1 MKRKLRMGVV
11 LASLALCACQTT
23 IVEHVPQGAKAECPT
38 PVRGA
43 WIAIEDD
50 GQEASDFGVLVHD
63 DCTLE
68 SRGKD
73 GAHPAHPP
81 LPRAHFFSGA
91 GKELALIPSAD
102 AYELAEIKPDE
113 KTEGKAGF
121 VFFAWQRHGDMLELQ
136 PPDHRYVANLIVN
149 GAVHGRTL
157 WNGEDQVAS
166 VHNFL
171 SGDEAAIAQLFTR
184 FDLFGEV
191 KAMRLRHVGDDEKAL
206 NRALRAATSKAE
218 KSRKAQR

>member
-1 MKRKLRMGVV
+1 MKSLPRVCV
-11 LASLALCACQTT
+11 ILASLALCACQTT
-23 IVEHVPQGAKAECPT
+23 IVEHVPQGAKAECPA
-38 PVRGA
+38 PVLGA

-50 GQEASDFGVLVHD
+50 GQEAPDFGVLVHS

-81 LPRAHFFSGA
+81 LPHAQFFSGA
-91 GKELALIPSAD
+91 GKDLVLIPTAD
-102 AYELAEIKPDE
+102 AYELAEVKPDE
-113 KTEGKAGF
+113 KTDNKAGF
-121 VFFAWQRHGDMLELQ
+121 IVFAWQRHGDVLELQ
-136 PPDHRYVANLIVN
+136 APDHRYVANLIVN

-157 WNGEDQVAS
+157 WNGVDQATS
-166 VHNFL
+166 VSNFL
-171 SGDEAAIAQLFTR
+171 SGDDAAIAQVLTH

-191 KAMRLRHVGDDEKAL
+191 KAMRLRRVGDDAKTL

-218 KSRKAQR
+218 KSRKAQQ